1 MTTPSTKSAVASGQ
15 RRARAPQRQSLR
27 DRAYEIIKK
36 EIITCKLR
44 PGEII
49 GEAHLSDRLGI
60 GRTPVHQALD
70 RLMTDGLV
78 EVMPRKG
85 VIVKP
90 LSLDEAFAIV
100 EMRLLTEGY
109 CAGVAAERIEQGL
122 IDRLED
128 NLDRMRLAIDKR
140 RLEEILELD
149 SEFHSLVASAGG
161 NSVMK
166 EILANLHDRATR
178 FWFISLKSTEHQNR
192 VLEQH
197 ADIVKAIS
205 AHKAEEAKAA
215 MRRHIEQF
223 SSNLTSMM

>member
-1 MTTPSTKSAVASGQ
+1 MATARARTTSARVQ
-15 RRARAPQRQSLR
+15 RRGGDLQRLSLR
-27 DRAYEIIKK
+27 EQAYECIKK
-36 EIITCKLR
+36 DIITCKLR

-49 GEAHLSDRLGI
+49 SEASLSERLKI

-85 VIVKP
+85 VIVRP

-109 CAGVAAERIEQGL
+109 CAGVAAERIEQKL
-122 IDRLED
+122 IDQLED
-128 NLDRMRLAIDKR
+128 NLARMQIAIGKR
-140 RLEEILELD
+140 RPEEILELD
-149 SEFHSLVASAGG
+149 SEFHGLVASAGG
-161 NSVMK
+161 NFVMK

-178 FWFISLKSTEHQNR
+178 FWFISLRSGEQQNR
-192 VLEQH
+192 VLVQH
-197 ADIVKAIS
+197 TEIVRAIAS
-205 AHKAEEAKAA
+205 HDAEAAKAA

-223 SSNLTSMM
+223 ISNLTSMM